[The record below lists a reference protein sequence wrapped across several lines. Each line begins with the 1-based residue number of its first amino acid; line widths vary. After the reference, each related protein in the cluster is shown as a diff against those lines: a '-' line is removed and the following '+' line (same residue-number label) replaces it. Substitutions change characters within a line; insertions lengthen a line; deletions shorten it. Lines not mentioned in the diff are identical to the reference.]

1 MDHPLPFPRRSGT
14 APNWRRVTIALG
26 VVAAVELIA
35 LLVVLVA
42 VVLRPEKA
50 ADTSAAAAVEASAP
64 ADASQPSVGRQPTA
78 PAVVADLPRART
90 GVLVLNGNG
99 ASGAASGAAD
109 SLRALAYKVV
119 SVGNASRLDYSRSVV
134 MYRPG
139 YRGEAERLA
148 KDLKLGV
155 RAVGPLDGMK
165 ASETKGAQVVVIVG
179 G

>member
-1 MDHPLPFPRRSGT
+1 M
-14 APNWRRVTIALG
+14 TIVLG
-26 VVAAVELIA
+26 AVAAVELIA

-50 ADTSAAAAVEASAP
+50 ASVTPATPAASAP
-64 ADASQPSVGRQPTA
+64 AEAGKPAAGRE
-78 PAVVADLPRART
+78 PAAVADLPRGRT
-90 GVLVLNGNG
+90 AVLVLNGNG

-109 SLRALAYKVV
+109 SLRGLAYKVV

-165 ASETKGAQVVVIVG
+165 ASEAKGAQLVLIVG